1 MGKEVGKGEASRF
14 WCTEYL
20 CRFSNLDRL
29 TPDIAYE
36 LDNTLE
42 DDPHVEW
49 LAVPTSIPRS
59 AFSVNEMLPILKV
72 INHPQGISGKLS
84 KEWDSLVK
92 RVGII
97 SIGLTILSGLL
108 YATARLMLLTLAFA
122 AFRKQ
127 DERLYVDTWARFLP
141 SIG

>member
-1 MGKEVGKGEASRF
+1 M
-14 WCTEYL
+14 EYL
-20 CRFSNLDRL
+20 HRFGNLDRL
-29 TPDIAYE
+29 NPDIAYE
-36 LDNTLE
+36 HDNTPE
-42 DDPHVEW
+42 DHPHAGWSSVQ
-49 LAVPTSIPRS
+49 TSIPRS
-59 AFSVNEMLPILKV
+59 AFSVNGMLPILKV

-84 KEWDSLVK
+84 KKWDSLIKWVD
-92 RVGII
+92 II

-108 YATARLMLLTLAFA
+108 YATARLMLLALAFA

>member
-1 MGKEVGKGEASRF
+1 MGKDVGKGEASRS

-20 CRFSNLDRL
+20 RRFGNLDRL
-29 TPDIAYE
+29 NPNIAYE
-36 LDNTLE
+36 HDNTLE
-42 DDPHVEW
+42 DHPHRGWSWVQ
-49 LAVPTSIPRS
+49 TSIPGS
-59 AFSVNEMLPILKV
+59 AFSVDEMLPILKV
-72 INHPQGISGKLS
+72 INDPQGISGKLS

-92 RVGII
+92 WVDNI

-108 YATARLMLLTLAFA
+108 YATARLILLAVAFA
-122 AFRKQ
+122 VFRKQ